1 MKKLLLVILVPIL
14 ATMFV
19 TIEDY
24 ESDKQ
29 VIESRL
35 ELLENEVDTV
45 TYSDC
50 NMMELLND
58 ISSAYEDGFSFI
70 INEDGQIIELKDGI
84 ATGDIFTEEDIY
96 SDYCTIEE

>member
-1 MKKLLLVILVPIL
+1 MKKLLLLILVPIL

-19 TIEDY
+19 SIEDY

-45 TYSDC
+45 AYSDC
-50 NMMELLND
+50 NIMELLND
-58 ISSAYEDGFSFI
+58 ISNGYESGYSFI
-70 INEDGQIIELKDGI
+70 INEDGQMIESKDGVV
-84 ATGDIFTEEDIY
+84 TGDIFTEEYFINE
-96 SDYCTIEE
+96 YCTIE